1 MSKVVRAFSF
11 RTWEAG
17 ASGYL
22 DIWEFRASLVY
33 IVSSATA
40 RLLVRETLSQKEKKK
55 KRKEKKRLDFVT
67 WSL

>member
-55 KRKEKKRLDFVT
+55 E
-67 WSL
+67 